1 MPPIMADLEVKL
13 ENNTYKTAST
23 VIGTEQTFSRLF
35 SVTPPLSLP
44 IEARISE
51 KRGIIQK
58 EFLMSLFLFP

>member
-23 VIGTEQTFSRLF
+23 VTGTEQTFSRLF
-35 SVTPPLSLP
+35 SVTPPLLLP